1 MENLNLEYIIENIY
15 NEEEQ
20 KKGFFNFLNP
30 KNWMMFSDLLQN
42 FSVLSKYKQD
52 IKDLLKNKS
61 MEYQKLITLFSTVE
75 KKDPNKLAKIISELI
90 KNEAQNNGLKIS
102 EPLLI
107 LKNIFSSK
115 NVIGNLLSFFNTAT
129 QKIKQLEPSQ
139 LGSNESFS
147 INDDDIV
154 YLSESILHQI
164 KRIEY
169 LEIINEV
176 KTIKKSKVSSKTI
189 ITIKEVEKAGEFI
202 STLNQKSFGSANAKR
217 YKGPKKFFIFL
228 LLILIAL
235 IKSMGSLSA
244 GGLTGQD
251 KADIKDYAFKVALG
265 DDIEQSKILGDDIK
279 TSEDTIKNIKNLID
293 DKEKLEKKLS
303 EKEGTFKGKFNIGDT
318 GKEIKQLKSDIEAFK
333 KAISSFGDVNK
344 IQKSLNDKKIEL
356 DKVNQKIDSKQGIAK
371 YLVGDD
377 FGKIVSDQEVK
388 DEITKQLNKQ
398 SIEFLNQGNE
408 TLKLATEAKTGL
420 FNQTLDDL
428 QLKNSEL
435 KNASSESKADV
446 VSKYLEEVS
455 KGKIDDQKAKVGLDS
470 IKKLEIK
477 ADNFKKA
484 GFATSEKKITT
495 KDLEVFAKKNL
506 AQQVSSILNSDN
518 PAEYKITYTYD
529 SKTGEVK
536 IDTST
541 DDYKTL
547 EQNLKILKNDPLF
560 KNFNQTFKQT
570 ISKISGDVNKL
581 AKSLEKLQE
590 LKTQK
595 TDLEGKLQKA
605 TDKDKPQI
613 QEKINKI
620 EVESKKVSGD
630 QDPYSVD
637 IGLQALQDL
646 ADSKN
651 ITIEDAIKIYKGFE
665 LQNQI
670 DVKIMAASNS
680 AEMKSLGITDAN
692 EFKDYKS
699 LSSDKTNNWSAE
711 DNKTFV
717 NIMKYN
723 EVKFSDIKKAM
734 SDPEV
739 KKIMNG
745 KLWDIKDSSG
755 KYKISNEV
763 TQEFKKLIEQKT
775 APKTTGE
782 VKKVDTKTS
791 ETKNTDTKTN
801 DAKKTDNKNST
812 AQEVSPEESIKKLTP
827 DEKQNVKDNIKLYKD
842 HIQKSS
848 DPNKIQEKKNYEK
861 MASNNFNDIKKL
873 VFANTGYS
881 DSEIKSFISD
891 PTNLPLFESKKDV
904 KDLFSIFEQNYFKK

>member
-20 KKGFFNFLNP
+20 KKGFFDFLNS
-30 KNWMMFSDLLQN
+30 KNWSFFSNLLQN

-61 MEYQKLITLFSTVE
+61 MEYQKLITLFSSVE
-75 KKDPNKLAKIISELI
+75 KKDPNKLAKIVGELI

-102 EPLLI
+102 EPLPI

-115 NVIGNLLSFFNTAT
+115 NVIGNLLSFFNTAI
-129 QKIKQLEPSQ
+129 QKIKQLDN
-139 LGSNESFS
+139 LNESFS
-147 INDDDIV
+147 INDDDII
-154 YLSESILHQI
+154 YFSESIFHQI
-164 KRIEY
+164 KGMEY

-176 KTIKKSKVSSKTI
+176 KIIKKSKVGPKRI
-189 ITIKEVEKAGEFI
+189 ITTKEAEKAGEFI
-202 STLNQKSFGSANAKR
+202 STFNQKSIGSANIKK

-235 IKSMGSLSA
+235 IKAGSA
-244 GGLTGQD
+244 IGGGLHAAEVNSDTI
-251 KADIKDYAFKVALG
+251 KDIKDYTFKVALG
-265 DDIEQSKILGDDIK
+265 DDIEKAKILGDDVK
-279 TSEDTIKNIKNLID
+279 TSEDTIKNIKNLTA

-318 GKEIKQLKSDIEAFK
+318 GKEIKQLKSDIEAIK
-333 KAISSFGDVNK
+333 KAISTFGDADK
-344 IQKSLNDKKIEL
+344 IQKSLDDKKAEL
-356 DKVNQKIDSKQGIAK
+356 EKVNQKIDSKQGIAK

-377 FGKIVSDQEVK
+377 FGKVVSDEEIK
-388 DEITKQLNKQ
+388 NEITKQLNKQ

-428 QLKNSEL
+428 ELKNPEL

-446 VSKYLEEVS
+446 VSKYLEDVS
-455 KGKIDDQKAKVGLDS
+455 KGKITDQKAKVGLDS

-477 ADNFKKA
+477 ADTLKKA
-484 GFATSEKKITT
+484 GFTTSEKKITT
-495 KDLEVFAKKNL
+495 KDLEVFAKKSL
-506 AQQVSSILNSDN
+506 AEQVSSVLNSDN

-529 SKTGEVK
+529 NKTGEVK

-541 DDYKTL
+541 DDYKAL
-547 EQNLKILKNDPLF
+547 EQDLKILKNDPLF
-560 KNFNQTFKQT
+560 KNFNKTFKET
-570 ISKISGDVNKL
+570 ISKIGGDVNKL

-595 TDLEGKLQKA
+595 TDLEDKLQKA
-605 TDKDKPQI
+605 TDKDKPKI
-613 QEKINKI
+613 QEKIDKI
-620 EVESKKVSGD
+620 DSESKKVSGD
-630 QDPYSVD
+630 QDPYSID

-646 ADSKN
+646 ADDKD

-670 DVKIMAASNS
+670 DAKIMAASDS
-680 AEMKSLGITDAN
+680 AKMKSLGITNAN

-699 LSSDKTNNWSAE
+699 LSSAKTGNWSAE

-717 NIMKYN
+717 NSMKFN
-723 EVKFSDIKKAM
+723 EIKFSDIKQVM
-734 SDPEV
+734 NDSEV
-739 KKIMNG
+739 KNSMNSKIWDVKTSEG
-745 KLWDIKDSSG
+745 KFD
-755 KYKISNEV
+755 ISNKAAK
-763 TQEFKKLIEQKT
+763 EFKQLIDKKIAEKT
-775 APKTTGE
+775 SAE
-782 VKKVDTKTS
+782 VKKVDTKVS
-791 ETKNTDTKTN
+791 ETKNTSGEVKKADIKTSETKSGQSN
-801 DAKKTDNKNST
+801 
-812 AQEVSPEESIKKLTP
+812 VS
-827 DEKQNVKDNIKLYKD
+827 DNIKNLTQD
-842 HIQKSS
+842 QKSAIKDS
-848 DPNKIQEKKNYEK
+848 IKTYNSQVKNNAPASQKIADQSFKFIKD
-861 MASNNFNDIKKL
+861 SNAFK
-873 VFANTGYS
+873 GYS
-881 DSEIKSFISD
+881 DSDIKSFISD